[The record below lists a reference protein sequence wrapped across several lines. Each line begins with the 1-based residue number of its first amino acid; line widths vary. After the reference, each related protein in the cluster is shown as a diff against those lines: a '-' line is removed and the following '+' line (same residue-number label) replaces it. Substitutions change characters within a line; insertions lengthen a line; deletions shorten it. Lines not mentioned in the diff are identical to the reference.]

1 LLSLWLFNNHGAGP
15 FPHDFKTTGAGDGAL
30 ADGSPYVPLQ
40 YLVQI
45 LFDRHC
51 LVSRDTGEFCEPRL
65 QLPIARR
72 LLRHFGVQLG
82 HPRIKTDKA
91 SLKV

>member
-1 LLSLWLFNNHGAGP
+1 
-15 FPHDFKTTGAGDGAL
+15 
-30 ADGSPYVPLQ
+30 
-40 YLVQI
+40 
-45 LFDRHC
+45 